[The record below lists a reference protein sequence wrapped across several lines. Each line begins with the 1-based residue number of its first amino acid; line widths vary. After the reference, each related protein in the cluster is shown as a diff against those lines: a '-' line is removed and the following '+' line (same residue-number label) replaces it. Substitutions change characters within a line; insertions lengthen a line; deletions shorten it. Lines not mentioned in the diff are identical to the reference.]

1 MKETLKVNG
10 MNCAHCENKI
20 KTFVNELKGVK
31 NTEVSLST
39 KEVSVEFES
48 PATLEQIKEAILD
61 SGFEVC

>member
-48 PATLEQIKEAILD
+48 PATLEQI
-61 SGFEVC
+61 

>member
-1 MKETLKVNG
+1 MRKDCGNL
-10 MNCAHCENKI
+10 NKFTS
-20 KTFVNELKGVK
+20 KDKNERTFVNELKGVK

-48 PATLEQIKEAILD
+48 PATLEQIKEVILD